1 MQQRDIIAVID
12 AKRIKGIA
20 DFEDIES
27 LSDRFPY
34 CSTFQTLKAIGLK
47 ERDSIE
53 FKTQLNRASI
63 AIQDRSKLYEYIVK
77 ENLLSRI
84 EKSDTENNV
93 EAESP
98 IVNENEGLNPL
109 ADEPEVREGN
119 EIPLAEP
126 NLEISEPKI
135 SNEESDPEHFKTE
148 TLEDQI
154 MREAITQLGEMETD
168 MRFSELASID
178 NESDKEESLA
188 IDKPAES
195 KSEEPLSFGAWLLR
209 KDKRDADKKE
219 FDQPEDRQIIDKF
232 IQESPQITPVKKAF
246 FSPSQMGK
254 LSLVEDESF
263 VTETLAGIYE
273 RQGDFKKAA
282 KAYKNLGLKFPEK
295 RVYFADLQKRAE
307 DQIKS

>member
-1 MQQRDIIAVID
+1 MQQKDIIAAIN
-12 AKRIKGIA
+12 AKRIRGIA
-20 DFEDIES
+20 DFQDIES

-47 ERDSIE
+47 EQDSIE

-77 ENLLSRI
+77 DNLLSRI
-84 EKSDTENNV
+84 EES
-93 EAESP
+93 EAEEKVIIESP
-98 IVNENEGLNPL
+98 
-109 ADEPEVREGN
+109 PE
-119 EIPLAEP
+119 
-126 NLEISEPKI
+126 K
-135 SNEESDPEHFKTE
+135 ESDPSNSIPEATETPEENEILSPETKPEISAPAAINDESDSEHFKTE

-168 MRFSELASID
+168 MRFSEMASTD
-178 NESDKEESLA
+178 KQGEMQKPTKSDAS
-188 IDKPAES
+188 AES
-195 KSEEPLSFGAWLLR
+195 NSDEPLSFGAWLLR
-209 KDKRDADKKE
+209 KDNREAQR
-219 FDQPEDRQIIDKF
+219 QPEDRLIIDKF

-254 LSLVEDESF
+254 LSLIEDESF

-295 RVYFADLQKRAE
+295 RLYFADLQKRAE
-307 DQIKS
+307 EQIK